1 MQFFMWYRK
10 TNLFFLT
17 VFPAMDGL
25 EERLRRHSATF
36 EAMVELIPAKY
47 YIMQDDSDQF
57 NSKYW
62 VNRKQ
67 RAPKQSVKDASKKA
81 KRLKLDPGSH
91 KSFRELQEEEA
102 RREAENERGEESKEE
117 EEEVNGHTR
126 LQNGFSVERV
136 KSGDLNELR
145 ERLKAKVEELRGKR
159 KTGDTEEG
167 HAQKR
172 QKRMD
177 RKQRKKEMRLK
188 EKQRKTSKQVSRIS
202 IKDSRPSLEDKS
214 GRIVYSKFDFS
225 TPVKEWEPAGK
236 KKDYKKLLA
245 KAEASQRKLEEL
257 KKKDEKKGEDLEEK
271 LNWQKAVELA
281 KGTKLKDNPK
291 QLKKT
296 IKRLGKK
303 KNRSQK
309 QWEERVKQE
318 KQTKERRQE
327 LRQKHIQERTEQIK
341 AKKMKKRIKR
351 RGKGQPRQPGF

>member
-81 KRLKLDPGSH
+81 KRLKLDPDSH

-102 RREAENERGEESKEE
+102 RREAESERGEESEE
-117 EEEVNGHTR
+117 EEEVNDHTR
-126 LQNGFSVERV
+126 LQNGFSVERI

-159 KTGDTEEG
+159 KAGDTEEG

-318 KQTKERRQE
+318 KQTKDRRQE

>member
-159 KTGDTEEG
+159 KAGDTEEG

-318 KQTKERRQE
+318 KQTKDRRQE

>member
-1 MQFFMWYRK
+1 MWYRK

-159 KTGDTEEG
+159 KAGDTEEG